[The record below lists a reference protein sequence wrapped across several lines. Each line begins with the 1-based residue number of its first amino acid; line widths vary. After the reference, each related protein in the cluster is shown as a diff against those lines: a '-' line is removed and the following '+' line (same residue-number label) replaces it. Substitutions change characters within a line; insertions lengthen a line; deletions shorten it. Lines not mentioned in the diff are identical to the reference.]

1 MSYRSNPLRS
11 KRASSARQHGI
22 ALITALLIV
31 ALAATAAAA
40 IVADEQISIRRTSN
54 TLDSEQAYLYAA
66 GIESWAID
74 ILGEDKKDNQ
84 FDSLDEDWASLLPPF
99 QVDGGQISGYIEDAQ
114 GRFNL
119 NNLVD
124 SKGKKNN
131 SQIVIFQ
138 NLLDNLKINED
149 LIPLLVDWLDSDIE
163 TTFPGGA
170 EDNEYLGGDRPYRT
184 ANQLMAHP
192 SELRLLLGMKDEI
205 YARLLP
211 YVTALPKINGQSTP
225 INVNTAPAPVL
236 QAIDRKL
243 TLPQAETLIQSR
255 ESEPFEDVATFTQAL
270 KQLIG
275 EPTSGGES
283 LSSNDASGNA
293 KKSIASASNTD
304 FDDGSHDEST
314 STGEDNENTD
324 SSSNGDTEENS
335 TNADSSSNAG
345 GQSGKGKITT
355 YDVYSE
361 YFILHADA
369 QIGDSNA
376 RLDSLIVR
384 PRREKAEK
392 NDNDAAVENPQ
403 VDKPLKIQIV
413 SRGWG
418 L

>member
-74 ILGEDKKDNQ
+74 VLGEDKKDNQ

-131 SQIVIFQ
+131 AQIVIFQ

-255 ESEPFEDVATFTQAL
+255 ESEPFEDVAVFTKAL

-293 KKSIASASNTD
+293 KKSIASSGSNTD
-304 FDDGSHDEST
+304 FDDGSHDKS
-314 STGEDNENTD
+314 SASNADFDDGSHDENP
-324 SSSNGDTEENS
+324 GTEENS
-335 TNADSSSNAG
+335 ADADSSSNAG
-345 GQSGKGKITT
+345 

-376 RLDSLIVR
+376 RLDSLIIR
-384 PRREKAEK
+384 PRSKKAET
-392 NDNDAAVENPQ
+392 NGNNAAVENPQ

>member
-149 LIPLLVDWLDSDIE
+149 LIPLLVDWLDSDI
-163 TTFPGGA
+163 
-170 EDNEYLGGDRPYRT
+170 
-184 ANQLMAHP
+184 
-192 SELRLLLGMKDEI
+192 
-205 YARLLP
+205 
-211 YVTALPKINGQSTP
+211 
-225 INVNTAPAPVL
+225 
-236 QAIDRKL
+236 
-243 TLPQAETLIQSR
+243 
-255 ESEPFEDVATFTQAL
+255 
-270 KQLIG
+270 
-275 EPTSGGES
+275 
-283 LSSNDASGNA
+283 
-293 KKSIASASNTD
+293 
-304 FDDGSHDEST
+304 
-314 STGEDNENTD
+314 
-324 SSSNGDTEENS
+324 
-335 TNADSSSNAG
+335 
-345 GQSGKGKITT
+345 
-355 YDVYSE
+355 
-361 YFILHADA
+361 
-369 QIGDSNA
+369 
-376 RLDSLIVR
+376 
-384 PRREKAEK
+384 
-392 NDNDAAVENPQ
+392 
-403 VDKPLKIQIV
+403 
-413 SRGWG
+413 
-418 L
+418 